1 MRLPEGGLRI
11 SPVVTVKGCACFA
24 ILLGIYAS
32 YLVGHQAY
40 HRALKSHIAW
50 RAEQVHS
57 VENWQRI
64 MSLHAEVQHGL
75 LQGEKPVMAFSPAH
89 FQHQGVRLVSW
100 VPSDSGGEM
109 SLEAPWQQVPPL
121 FLMLA
126 ERSMQVVDFSLR
138 AEKEAL
144 SLTFQ
149 LVRHD
154 AP

>member
-1 MRLPEGGLRI
+1 MRLPDSSLRI
-11 SPVVTVKGCACFA
+11 SPAGAVKGCACFA
-24 ILLGIYAS
+24 ILLGIYVS
-32 YLVGHQAY
+32 YQVGHQAY
-40 HRALKSHIAW
+40 HRALKSHVSW
-50 RAEQVHS
+50 RAERAHS
-57 VENWQRI
+57 VESWRRI
-64 MSLHAEVQHGL
+64 MPLQAEVQHGM
-75 LQGEKPVMAFSPAH
+75 LQGERPGIAFSPAH
-89 FQHQGVRLVSW
+89 FQHQSVRLVSW